1 MVINDLELQ
10 RYSVEDFKGIMEKP
24 LKIETNKPID
34 DRFIFKGRIIKL
46 DLAGDYPHLPA
57 RIYFLTNENKE
68 ISLSIYNIKQ
78 IEK

>member
-1 MVINDLELQ
+1 MIINELELQ
-10 RYSVEDFKGIMEKP
+10 KYSVEDFNGIMEIP

-34 DRFIFKGRIIKL
+34 DRFIFNGKIIKL
-46 DLAGDYPHLPA
+46 DLAGNYPNSPA
-57 RIYFLTNENKE
+57 RIYFLTTENKE